1 MKYFWL
7 IIGTLVALTVGVML
21 FKRPSPTPAPTSPPR
36 VAASTTEPPKPAIS
50 ESVKPPA
57 PAPSVAA
64 PSPTPSPAAPAL
76 SPDVSQPQPATQ
88 HNAHHNAS
96 AAPTA
101 SAATPPLTS
110 PPPSPPPPP
119 APATEPKATEDKM
132 QSAAPAVKSDSP
144 AAKPDAPGASGAA
157 PSGDAGKFTLGPPTK
172 VQKEDDGWT
181 RVDDRFLVKG
191 AGTAEDPMLVPWE
204 LLVSA
209 SETYRPRTGLKEM
222 PRRVADLKG
231 KHVKI
236 TGYVLFPLMGTGA
249 TELLLM
255 RNQWD
260 GCCIGVP
267 PTPYDAVE
275 VKLKEAAD
283 RKDAY
288 ISYVSVEGVL
298 DVDPYVNRDF
308 LLGLFTMD
316 RAQLVQPAKDK
327 DRGL

>member
-7 IIGTLVALTVGVML
+7 IIGTLVALTAGVML
-21 FKRPSPTPAPTSPPR
+21 FKRPA
-36 VAASTTEPPKPAIS
+36 
-50 ESVKPPA
+50 PA
-57 PAPSVAA
+57 PAPTNPPPVTASTPESAKPAVPEAAKPPTPASSVAA
-64 PSPTPSPAAPAL
+64 SPPPPSAPAQAPA
-76 SPDVSQPQPATQ
+76 PDVSQPQPATQ
-88 HNAHHNAS
+88 HNGYHSAS
-96 AAPTA
+96 ATPPA
-101 SAATPPLTS
+101 SAATPTLPTT
-110 PPPSPPPPP
+110 PPPHSP
-119 APATEPKATEDKM
+119 APPTEPKATEDKKE
-132 QSAAPAVKSDSP
+132 SAAPAVKSDSP

-157 PSGDAGKFTLGPPTK
+157 PSSDAAKFTLGPPTK
-172 VQKEDDGWT
+172 AQQEDDGWT
-181 RVDDRFLVKG
+181 RLDDRFLVKG